1 MDYAG
6 AQGGVIKSSLSG
18 SLRSGDGFRQCE
30 ELEARP
36 AYMHRAL

>member
-18 SLRSGDGFRQCE
+18 SLRSTVMGAGGK
-30 ELEARP
+30 L
-36 AYMHRAL
+36 AYLGPRLGHL